1 MKVNKINSNNKKNI
15 TNFINA
21 IYTDYII
28 VYKKYIKNVI
38 NKNKENRLNQIL
50 DFVNTW
56 QRNIMNIANDYNI
69 IRNIITFSNDISV
82 HKNGKYT
89 FVIEVF
95 DIIDAIMNCQEFGS
109 FFSIY
114 DHETIISAGL
124 LRYSYIQQLV
134 ICMNNTAF
142 LYNFNGEKFIKISK
156 ISSPNVGETYFI
168 TDGKNISYTNY
179 GIYQFVDKLKSTHTL
194 AYSKSIVH
202 NFFHIL
208 MNGGVFLSTT
218 EESGST
224 DIKFFFHA
232 IPIAFISKICGL
244 SCYSDKVETL
254 NLEYPEGKRGIKST
268 IRLIYGSNIEMGKYS
283 DIINPC
289 LVSFD

>member
-15 TNFINA
+15 TNFINH
-21 IYTDYII
+21 IYTDYIT
-28 VYKKYIKNVI
+28 VYNNYIKNVI

-50 DFVNTW
+50 EFVNTW
-56 QRNIMNIANDYNI
+56 QRNIMNIANDYSN
-69 IRNIITFSNDISV
+69 IRNIITYTNDISV
-82 HKNGKYT
+82 HKNGRYT
-89 FVIEVF
+89 VVIEVF
-95 DIIDAIMNCQEFGS
+95 DVINSIMNCQEFGS

-114 DHETIISAGL
+114 EGDAIVSAGL

-134 ICMNNTAF
+134 ISMNNNTF
-142 LYNFNGEKFIKISK
+142 LYNYNGKNFIKVSK
-156 ISSPNVGETYFI
+156 ISSPNVGDTYFI

-194 AYSKSIVH
+194 AYSNSIIH
-202 NFFHIL
+202 NFFYIL

-232 IPIAFISKICGL
+232 IPIAFISKNCGL

-254 NLEYPEGKRGIKST
+254 NLDYPEGKKGIKST
-268 IRLIYGSNIEMGKYS
+268 IRLIYGSNIEMSKYT